1 VTSGEQEQAEYHQKP
16 YEPPPGA
23 TELLL
28 VRHGASE
35 PSRPDRPFPLVD
47 GHGDPALAP
56 EGLEQ
61 ARQVGERLAKER
73 VDAVYVT
80 GLRRTAQTA
89 EPLLRLRGGMKA
101 DVEKG
106 LREVRLG
113 EWEGGLFRKMI
124 AENGPVAQLFWAEER
139 WDVIPGAE
147 PSDTLAARV
156 RDAIDRLAAA
166 HAGERI
172 AVFTHGGV
180 IAQALALASG
190 SRPFAFLGADNTS
203 ISSLVVLGGVWSVR
217 RFNDIAHLEAS
228 GAGFSPLS

>member
-1 VTSGEQEQAEYHQKP
+1 VTEDQTEYRQEP

-23 TELLL
+23 VELLL

-35 PSRPDRPFPLVD
+35 PARPDRPFPLVD

-61 ARQVGERLAKER
+61 ARWVGERLAKER
-73 VDAVYVT
+73 IDAVYVT

-89 EPLLRLRGGMKA
+89 EPLLRLQGGLEPR
-101 DVEKG
+101 VEKG
-106 LREVRLG
+106 LREVHLG
-113 EWEGGLFRKMI
+113 EWEGGLLRKMV
-124 AENGPVAQLFWAEER
+124 AENGPVAQRLWAEGR

-147 PSDTLAARV
+147 SPEAFAGRIQ
-156 RDAIDRLAAA
+156 DAVDRLVAA
-166 HAGERI
+166 HAGQRI

-180 IAQALALASG
+180 IAQALAMASG
-190 SRPFAFLGADNTS
+190 SRPFAFIGADNAS
-203 ISSLVVLGGVWSVR
+203 ISSLVVVDGKWLVR
-217 RFNDIAHLEAS
+217 RFNDIAHLETT